1 MRLGGWRAGRREG
14 VREGGGRRGG
24 GRVMV
29 VGRSDL
35 LAAEPPHPHLDSPA
49 LTAVCIN
56 SSAGQQHQHTL

>member
-1 MRLGGWRAGRREG
+1 MAGGREGRRELG
-14 VREGGGRRGG
+14 REGGG